1 MTTAQDTSPLVGP
14 EALALLNGLTNSA
27 PPPGYHASWDRVR
40 DFRAVFLGSPQGLR
54 VLSHMMKKAGVMNT
68 PVRSLGNGIDVNAT
82 FHMIGQEDY
91 GRWLLEA
98 LTVEPKDQP
107 STAIS
112 EENEE

>member
-1 MTTAQDTSPLVGP
+1 MTDEGKDTGP

-27 PPPGYHASWDRVR
+27 PPAGYHASWDRVR
-40 DFRAVFLGSPQGLR
+40 DFRAVFLSSPQGLR
-54 VLSHMMKKAGVMNT
+54 VLSHMMKQARVMNT
-68 PVRSLGNGIDVNAT
+68 PIRRLGDRIDVYAT
-82 FHMIGQEDY
+82 FHAIGREDY

-107 STAIS
+107 STAMS